1 MESQQNGKS
10 IQSVDSNIKSS
21 HSIRFY
27 FNLILRNKVPILLSL
42 AVGLVVSYFYAYSQ
56 VDIYASASSMRLS
69 KPKENVL
76 ENKIFSDI
84 EGELPERYI
93 NNEVEILKSFA
104 IREKTAKS
112 LLDSFKLYQGK
123 MQFALL
129 CANPENCVEPKSVN
143 QIAGILS
150 TSTEISQKRGLD
162 IVSIKAESPSPQE
175 SALISNC
182 YAEAYADYS
191 LKYNRGQLTLNREF
205 LEKQVQEKYNS
216 LLLTEDKLT
225 NFLRTENVVEL
236 NAQANSIINDL
247 STTEGEYNRALI
259 EFQSTSRAL
268 TDIKSELD
276 KYDPKATDYYESRVT
291 DPYIIELQTEIA
303 KLEIQRDMAKTGNE
317 EIIKNSKSYKELEL
331 KIGEL
336 KKNLAVKLEVL
347 KDGASSNT
355 PEEVRGLSQKYFE
368 TKLSNNQNKIKESL
382 LKSTLNKYQEK
393 FNKLPAQ
400 SIEYANLERERRAN
414 EKVYLML
421 LEKYQEAL
429 INEESQPN
437 NVKIIDYGKVPK
449 APAKPNRF
457 LIITIGLLIGLGL
470 GYGFAL
476 LRNILDVSVKSPEDL
491 ENIGIAL
498 IGWVPTFMREAK
510 GGRHTHTEQELILAY
525 NSDSAPAEAFRTLRT
540 RLQFSKLEPE
550 PIKTILI
557 TSSIPR
563 EGKTIISSNLAAS
576 FSLSSKVLLLDCDF
590 RKPRLHNVFNL
601 KRYPGLCDFLFG
613 TVPIEEAVRHTQFPN
628 LDIMTCGTIP
638 TNPAELIASKHMQSF
653 LNQMKPMYDYILID
667 SPPLA
672 TVTDAELLSS
682 YVDGTVVVS
691 LASKTRLDLLVN
703 TIDAL
708 NKINDTFIGVILNN
722 FDYQATYGSYYKYYY
737 YYYGSEKG
745 KDKDKNGSAN
755 GTANGNGTNGN
766 GTNGN
771 GAGGNVTQK
780 IIKPN

>member
-1 MESQQNGKS
+1 MESQSNSKQFNT
-10 IQSVDSNIKSS
+10 IDSNIKSS

-42 AVGLVVSYFYAYSQ
+42 AVGLIVSYFYAYSQ

-104 IREKTAKS
+104 IREKTANS
-112 LLDSFKLYQGK
+112 LLDSFQVLKGK
-123 MQFALL
+123 MHFYLL
-129 CANPENCVEPKSVN
+129 VVNPENPVEPKSKN
-143 QIAGILS
+143 QIANVLQS
-150 TSTEISQKRGLD
+150 VTEISQKRGLD
-162 IVSIKAESPSPQE
+162 IVSIKTESPSPQE
-175 SALISNC
+175 AALISNC

-191 LKYNRGQLTLNREF
+191 LKFNRGHLTLNREF

-216 LLLTEDKLT
+216 LLQTEDKLT

-236 NAQANSIINDL
+236 NAQANSIINQL
-247 STTEGEYNRALI
+247 SGIEGSYNGALI
-259 EFQSTSRAL
+259 DLQSTSKAL
-268 TDIKSELD
+268 TDIKTELD
-276 KYDPKATDYYESRVT
+276 KFDPRSTDYYESKIT
-291 DPYIIELQTEIA
+291 DPYISELQTQIA
-303 KLEIQRDMAKTGNE
+303 KLEITRDLAKTGNE
-317 EIIKNSKSYKELEL
+317 EYLKNNKSLIETNN
-331 KIGEL
+331 KIAEL
-336 KKNLAVKLEVL
+336 KKSLDEKLNVL
-347 KDGASSNT
+347 MDGAKSNT
-355 PEEVRGLSQKYFE
+355 PEELRSLSNKYFE
-368 TKLSNNQNKIKESL
+368 TKVLNNQNKIKEGL
-382 LKSTLNKYQEK
+382 LKGYLNKYQEK

-400 SIEYANLERERRAN
+400 SIEYANLERERMAN

-449 APAKPNRF
+449 APSKPNRF

-491 ENIGIAL
+491 ENIGISL
-498 IGWVPTFMREAK
+498 IGWVPTFMREPKA
-510 GGRHTHTEQELILAY
+510 GRHTHTEQELVLAY
-525 NSDSAPAEAFRTLRT
+525 NSDSVPAEAFRTLRT

-576 FSLSSKVLLLDCDF
+576 FALSSRVLLLDCDF
-590 RKPRLHNVFNL
+590 RKPRMHNIFNM
-601 KRYPGLCDFLFG
+601 KRYPGLCDYLFG
-613 TVPIEEAVRHTQFPN
+613 TVPIEEAVRETSFPN
-628 LDIMTCGTIP
+628 LHIMTCGTIP
-638 TNPAELIASKHMQSF
+638 TNPAELIASKHMQTF
-653 LNQMKPMYDYILID
+653 LNMMKPKYDYILID

-703 TIDAL
+703 TIDTL

-745 KDKDKNGSAN
+745 KESAS
-755 GTANGNGTNGN
+755 GTNGKS
-766 GTNGN
+766 TNGVSQN
-771 GAGGNVTQK
+771 GSQKEK

>member
-1 MESQQNGKS
+1 MESQQGGKS
-10 IQSVDSNIKSS
+10 LQSIDANIKSS

-56 VDIYASASSMRLS
+56 VDIYTSSASMRLS

-112 LLDSFKLYQGK
+112 LLDSFKVLQGK
-123 MQFALL
+123 MQFSLI
-129 CANPENCVEPKSVN
+129 CQNPENCVEPKSVN
-143 QIAGILS
+143 QIAGILQ
-150 TSTEISQKRGLD
+150 TSTEISPKRGLD
-162 IVSIKAESPSPQE
+162 IVAIKSESPSPQE
-175 SALISNC
+175 CALISNC

-191 LKYNRGQLTLNREF
+191 LKFNRGHLTLNREF
-205 LEKQVQEKYNS
+205 LEKQVQEKYNA
-216 LLLTEDKLT
+216 LLQTEDKLT

-236 NAQANSIINDL
+236 NAQANSIISDL
-247 STTEGEYNRALI
+247 SSTESEYNRALI
-259 EFQSTSRAL
+259 DFQSTTRAL
-268 TDIKSELD
+268 NDYKGELD
-276 KYDPKATDYYESRVT
+276 KYDPKATDYFESRVT
-291 DPYIIELQTEIA
+291 DPYITELQTEIA
-303 KLEIQRDMAKTGNE
+303 RLEIQRDLAKTGNE
-317 EIIKNSKSYKELEL
+317 ELIKDSKSYKELEK
-331 KIGEL
+331 KIAEL
-336 KKNLAVKLEVL
+336 KKNLDNKLDIL

-355 PEEVRGLSQKYFE
+355 PEEVRGLSMKFFE
-368 TKLSNNQNKIKESL
+368 TRVLNNQNKIKESQ
-382 LKSTLNKYQEK
+382 LKSLLNKYQDK

-400 SIEYANLERERRAN
+400 SIEYANLERERMAN

-437 NVKIIDYGKVPK
+437 NVKIIDFGKVPK
-449 APAKPNRF
+449 APSKPNRF

-491 ENIGIAL
+491 ENIGISL
-498 IGWVPTFMREAK
+498 IGWVPTFMRESKA
-510 GGRHTHTEQELILAY
+510 GRHTHTEQELILAY

-550 PIKTILI
+550 PIKTILV

-576 FSLSSKVLLLDCDF
+576 FSLSAKVLLLDCDF
-590 RKPRLHNVFNL
+590 RKPRLHNIFNM
-601 KRYPGLCDFLFG
+601 KRYPGLCDYLFG
-613 TVPIEEAVRHTQFPN
+613 TVPLEEAVRKTQFPN
-628 LDIMTCGTIP
+628 LDLMTCGTIP
-638 TNPAELIASKHMQSF
+638 TNPAELIASKHMQTF
-653 LNQMKPMYDYILID
+653 LNQMKPKYDYLLID

-682 YVDGTVVVS
+682 YCDGTVVVS

-745 KDKDKNGSAN
+745 KENKNGAAKVTN
-755 GTANGNGTNGN
+755 GTANGNGS
-766 GTNGN
+766 
-771 GAGGNVTQK
+771 VTQK
-780 IIKPN
+780 TIKPS

>member
-1 MESQQNGKS
+1 MESQSNSKQFNT
-10 IQSVDSNIKSS
+10 IDSNIKSS

-42 AVGLVVSYFYAYSQ
+42 AVGLIVSYFYAYSQ

-104 IREKTAKS
+104 IREKTATS
-112 LLDSFKLYQGK
+112 LLDSFQVLKGK
-123 MQFALL
+123 MQFYLMV
-129 CANPENCVEPKSVN
+129 ANPENPVEPKSKN
-143 QIAGILS
+143 QIANILQ
-150 TSTEISQKRGLD
+150 TVTEISQKRGLD
-162 IVSIKAESPSPQE
+162 IVSIKTESPSPQE
-175 SALISNC
+175 AALISNC

-191 LKYNRGQLTLNREF
+191 LKFNRGHLTLNREF

-216 LLLTEDKLT
+216 LLQTEDKLT

-236 NAQANSIINDL
+236 NAQANSIINQL
-247 STTEGEYNRALI
+247 SGIEGSYNGALI
-259 EFQSTSRAL
+259 DLQSTSKAL
-268 TDIKSELD
+268 TDIKTELD
-276 KYDPKATDYYESRVT
+276 KFDPRSTDYYESKIT
-291 DPYIIELQTEIA
+291 DPYVSELQTQIA
-303 KLEIQRDMAKTGNE
+303 KLEITRDLAKTGNE
-317 EIIKNSKSYKELEL
+317 EYLKNNKSLIETNN
-331 KIGEL
+331 KIAEL
-336 KKNLAVKLEVL
+336 KKSLDEKLNVL
-347 KDGASSNT
+347 MDGAKSNT
-355 PEEVRGLSQKYFE
+355 PEELRSLSNKYFE
-368 TKLSNNQNKIKESL
+368 TKVLNNQNKIKEGL
-382 LKSTLNKYQEK
+382 LKGYLNKYQEK

-400 SIEYANLERERRAN
+400 SIEYANLERERMAN

-449 APAKPNRF
+449 APSKPNRF

-491 ENIGIAL
+491 ENIGISL
-498 IGWVPTFMREAK
+498 IGWVPTFMREPKA
-510 GGRHTHTEQELILAY
+510 GRHTHTEQELVLAY
-525 NSDSAPAEAFRTLRT
+525 NSDSVPAEAFRTLRT

-576 FSLSSKVLLLDCDF
+576 FALSSRVLLLDCDF
-590 RKPRLHNVFNL
+590 RKPRMHNIFNM
-601 KRYPGLCDFLFG
+601 KRYPGLCDYLFG
-613 TVPIEEAVRHTQFPN
+613 TVPIEEAVRETSFPN
-628 LDIMTCGTIP
+628 LHIMTCGTIP
-638 TNPAELIASKHMQSF
+638 TNPAELIASKHMQTF
-653 LNQMKPMYDYILID
+653 LNMMKPKYDYILID

-703 TIDAL
+703 TIDTL

-745 KDKDKNGSAN
+745 KESAS
-755 GTANGNGTNGN
+755 GTNGKS
-766 GTNGN
+766 TNGVGQN
-771 GAGGNVTQK
+771 GSQKEK

>member
-1 MESQQNGKS
+1 MESQSNGKS
-10 IQSVDSNIKSS
+10 FSNIDSNIKSS

-42 AVGLVVSYFYAYSQ
+42 AVGLIVSYFYAYSQ

-104 IREKTAKS
+104 IREKTANS
-112 LLDSFKLYQGK
+112 LLDSFQVLKGK
-123 MQFALL
+123 MPFYLL
-129 CANPENCVEPKSVN
+129 VVNPENQLEPKSKN
-143 QIAGILS
+143 QIANVLQ
-150 TSTEISQKRGLD
+150 TVTEISQKRGLD
-162 IVSIKAESPSPQE
+162 IVSIKTESPSPQE
-175 SALISNC
+175 AALISNC

-191 LKYNRGQLTLNREF
+191 LKFNRGHLTLNREF

-216 LLLTEDKLT
+216 LLQTEDKLT

-236 NAQANSIINDL
+236 NAQANSIIVTL
-247 STTEGEYNRALI
+247 SGIESDYNRSLI
-259 EFQSTSRAL
+259 DLQSTSKAL

-276 KYDPKATDYYESRVT
+276 KYDPKATDYYESRIT
-291 DPYIIELQTEIA
+291 DPYISELQSQIA
-303 KLEIQRDMAKTGNE
+303 RLEIQRDLAKTGNE
-317 EIIKNSKSYKELEL
+317 EIIKNSKSLQDTDK

-336 KKNLAVKLEVL
+336 KKTLDEKLNIL

-355 PEEVRGLSQKYFE
+355 PEELRGLTTKFFE
-368 TKLSNNQNKIKESL
+368 TKVLNNQNKIKEGL
-382 LKSTLNKYQEK
+382 FKSYLNKYQEK

-400 SIEYANLERERRAN
+400 SIEYANLERERMAN

-449 APAKPNRF
+449 APSKPNRF

-491 ENIGIAL
+491 ENIGISL
-498 IGWVPTFMREAK
+498 IGWVPTFMREPKA
-510 GGRHTHTEQELILAY
+510 GRHTHTEQELVLAY
-525 NSDSAPAEAFRTLRT
+525 NSDSVPAEAFRTLRT

-576 FSLSSKVLLLDCDF
+576 FALSSRVLLLDCDF
-590 RKPRLHNVFNL
+590 RKPRMHNIFNM
-601 KRYPGLCDFLFG
+601 KRYPGLCDYLFG
-613 TVPIEEAVRHTQFPN
+613 TVPIEEAVRETSFPN
-628 LDIMTCGTIP
+628 LHIMTCGTIP
-638 TNPAELIASKHMQSF
+638 TNPAELIASKHMQTF
-653 LNQMKPMYDYILID
+653 LNMMKPKYDYILID

-703 TIDAL
+703 TIDTL

-745 KDKDKNGSAN
+745 KESAGKNGS
-755 GTANGNGTNGN
+755 TGNGVSTNGS
-766 GTNGN
+766 TKE
-771 GAGGNVTQK
+771 K

>member
-1 MESQQNGKS
+1 MESQSNNKQFNT
-10 IQSVDSNIKSS
+10 IDSNIKSS

-104 IREKTAKS
+104 IREKTAAS
-112 LLDSFKLYQGK
+112 LLDSFQVLKGK
-123 MQFALL
+123 MQFYLL
-129 CANPENCVEPKSVN
+129 AANLENPVEPKSKN
-143 QIAGILS
+143 QIASVLQ
-150 TSTEISQKRGLD
+150 TVTEISQKRGLD
-162 IVSIKAESPSPQE
+162 IVSIKTESPSPQE
-175 SALISNC
+175 AALISNC

-191 LKYNRGQLTLNREF
+191 LKFNRGHLTLNREF

-216 LLLTEDKLT
+216 LLQTEDKLT

-236 NAQANSIINDL
+236 NAQANSIINTL
-247 STTEGEYNRALI
+247 SGIEGTYNAALI
-259 EFQSTSRAL
+259 DVQSTSKAL
-268 TDIKSELD
+268 TDIKGELD
-276 KYDPKATDYYESRVT
+276 RYDPKSTDYFESRFT
-291 DPYIIELQTEIA
+291 DPYISELQSQIA
-303 KLEIQRDMAKTGNE
+303 KLEIQRDLAKTGNE
-317 EIIKNSKSYKELEL
+317 DYLKNNKSLIETNN
-331 KIGEL
+331 KIAEL
-336 KKNLAVKLEVL
+336 KKNLNDKLSIMM
-347 KDGASSNT
+347 DGAKSNT
-355 PEEVRGLSQKYFE
+355 PDELRNLSNKYFE
-368 TKLSNNQNKIKESL
+368 TKVLNNQNKIKEGL
-382 LKSTLNKYQEK
+382 LKGYLNKYQEK

-400 SIEYANLERERRAN
+400 SIEYANLERERMAN

-449 APAKPNRF
+449 APSKPNRF

-491 ENIGIAL
+491 ENIGISL
-498 IGWVPTFMREAK
+498 IGWVPTFMREPKA
-510 GGRHTHTEQELILAY
+510 GRHTHTEQELVLAY
-525 NSDSAPAEAFRTLRT
+525 NSDSVPAEAFRTLRT

-576 FSLSSKVLLLDCDF
+576 FALSSKVLLLDCDF
-590 RKPRLHNVFNL
+590 RKPRMHNIFNM
-601 KRYPGLCDFLFG
+601 KRYPGLCDYLFG
-613 TVPIEEAVRHTQFPN
+613 TVPIEEAVRQTSFPN

-638 TNPAELIASKHMQSF
+638 TNPAELIASKHMQTF
-653 LNQMKPMYDYILID
+653 LNMMKPKYDYILID

-703 TIDAL
+703 TIDTL

-745 KDKDKNGSAN
+745 KESS
-755 GTANGNGTNGN
+755 NGTNGKS
-766 GTNGN
+766 TNGVNTN
-771 GAGGNVTQK
+771 GSQKEK

>member
-1 MESQQNGKS
+1 MDSQSNGKQFNT
-10 IQSVDSNIKSS
+10 IDSNIKSL

-42 AVGLVVSYFYAYSQ
+42 AVGLIVSYFYAYSQ
-56 VDIYASASSMRLS
+56 VDIYASASSMRLT

-76 ENKIFSDI
+76 ENKIFSDV

-104 IREKTAKS
+104 IREKTANS
-112 LLDSFKLYQGK
+112 LLDSFQVLKGK
-123 MQFALL
+123 MQFSLL
-129 CANPENCVEPKSVN
+129 LLNPENQTEPKSKN
-143 QIAGILS
+143 QIANVLQ
-150 TSTEISQKRGLD
+150 TVTEISQKRGLD
-162 IVSIKAESPSPQE
+162 IVSIKTESPSPQE
-175 SALISNC
+175 AALISNC

-191 LKYNRGQLTLNREF
+191 LKFNRGHLTLNREF

-216 LLLTEDKLT
+216 LLQTEDKLT

-236 NAQANSIINDL
+236 NAQANSIINQL
-247 STTEGEYNRALI
+247 SGIEGTYTGALI
-259 EFQSTSRAL
+259 DLQSSTKAL
-268 TDIKSELD
+268 NEIKAELD
-276 KYDPKATDYYESRVT
+276 KKDPKSTEYFESKIT
-291 DPYIIELQTEIA
+291 DPYVGELQQQIA
-303 KLEIQRDMAKTGNE
+303 KLEIQRDLITTGNE
-317 EIIKNSKSYKELEL
+317 DKLKNN
-331 KIGEL
+331 KILIETNNKIAEL
-336 KKNLAVKLEVL
+336 KKNLDEKVAVLIN
-347 KDGASSNT
+347 GSQGNT
-355 PEEVRGLSQKYFE
+355 PEEFRSIANMYFQ
-368 TKLSNNQNKIKESL
+368 TRVQNGQNKVKESL
-382 LKSTLNKYQEK
+382 LKGYLNKYQDK

-400 SIEYANLERERRAN
+400 SIEYANLERERMAN

-449 APAKPNRF
+449 APSKPNRF

-491 ENIGIAL
+491 ENIGISL
-498 IGWVPTFMREAK
+498 IGWVPTFMREPKA
-510 GGRHTHTEQELILAY
+510 GRHTHTEQELVLAY
-525 NSDSAPAEAFRTLRT
+525 NSDSVPAEAFRTLRT

-576 FSLSSKVLLLDCDF
+576 FALSSRVLLLDCDF
-590 RKPRLHNVFNL
+590 RKPRMHNIFNM
-601 KRYPGLCDFLFG
+601 KRYPGLCDYLFG
-613 TVPIEEAVRHTQFPN
+613 TVPIEEAVRETAFPN
-628 LDIMTCGTIP
+628 LHIMTCGTIP

-653 LNQMKPMYDYILID
+653 LNMMKPKYDYILID

-703 TIDAL
+703 TIDTL

-745 KDKDKNGSAN
+745 KDGA
-755 GTANGNGTNGN
+755 AGTNGKSKN
-766 GTNGN
+766 GVSTNGSPKEK
-771 GAGGNVTQK
+771 V
-780 IIKPN
+780 IKPN

>member
-1 MESQQNGKS
+1 MESPSNGKS
-10 IQSVDSNIKSS
+10 FSSIDSNIKSS

-42 AVGLVVSYFYAYSQ
+42 SVGLIVSYFYAYSQ
-56 VDIYASASSMRLS
+56 VDIYASSSSMRLS

-104 IREKTAKS
+104 IREKTASS
-112 LLDSFKLYQGK
+112 LLDSFQVLKGK
-123 MQFALL
+123 MSFYLL
-129 CANPENCVEPKSVN
+129 VTNPENQVEPKSKN
-143 QIAGILS
+143 QIANVLQS
-150 TSTEISQKRGLD
+150 VTEISQKRGLD
-162 IVSIKAESPSPQE
+162 IVSIKTESPSPQE
-175 SALISNC
+175 AALISNC

-191 LKYNRGQLTLNREF
+191 LKFNRGHLTLNREF

-216 LLLTEDKLT
+216 LLQTEDKLT

-236 NAQANSIINDL
+236 NAQANTIINTLSGIENNYTGAQIDL
-247 STTEGEYNRALI
+247 
-259 EFQSTSRAL
+259 QSTSKAL
-268 TDIKSELD
+268 SDIKSELD
-276 KYDPKATDYYESRVT
+276 KYDPKATDFYESKIT
-291 DPYIIELQTEIA
+291 DPYVMELQSQIA
-303 KLEIQRDMAKTGNE
+303 KLEIQRDLAKTGNE
-317 EIIKNSKSYKELEL
+317 DIIKNSKSL
-331 KIGEL
+331 KDADKKIDEL
-336 KKNLAVKLEVL
+336 KKNLNEKLAIL
-347 KDGASSNT
+347 KDGANSNT
-355 PEEVRGLSQKYFE
+355 PDELRSLSTKYFE
-368 TKLSNNQNKIKESL
+368 TKVLNNQNKIKEGL
-382 LKSTLNKYQEK
+382 LKGYFNKYQEK

-400 SIEYANLERERRAN
+400 SIEYANLERERMAN

-449 APAKPNRF
+449 APSKPNRF
-457 LIITIGLLIGLGL
+457 LIITIGLLIGLGF

-491 ENIGIAL
+491 ENIGISL
-498 IGWVPTFMREAK
+498 IGWVPTFMREPKA
-510 GGRHTHTEQELILAY
+510 GRHTHTEQELVLAY
-525 NSDSAPAEAFRTLRT
+525 NSDSVPAEAFRTLRT

-576 FSLSSKVLLLDCDF
+576 FALSSRVLLLDCDF
-590 RKPRLHNVFNL
+590 RKPRMHNIFNM
-601 KRYPGLCDFLFG
+601 KRYPGLCDYLFG
-613 TVPIEEAVRHTQFPN
+613 TVPLEDAIRETSFPN
-628 LDIMTCGTIP
+628 LHIMTCGTIP
-638 TNPAELIASKHMQSF
+638 TNPAELIASKHMQTF
-653 LNQMKPMYDYILID
+653 LNMIKPKYDYVLID

-703 TIDAL
+703 TIDTL

-745 KDKDKNGSAN
+745 KESS
-755 GTANGNGTNGN
+755 GTNGKAAN
-766 GTNGN
+766 GKDTNGVNTN
-771 GAGGNVTQK
+771 GSSKVK

>member
-1 MESQQNGKS
+1 MESQSNGKS
-10 IQSVDSNIKSS
+10 FNNIDSNIKSS

-42 AVGLVVSYFYAYSQ
+42 TVGLIVSYFYAYSQ
-56 VDIYASASSMRLS
+56 VDIYASASSLRLS

-76 ENKIFSDI
+76 ENKIFSDF

-93 NNEVEILKSFA
+93 NNEVEILRSFA
-104 IREKTAKS
+104 IREKTANS
-112 LLDSFKLYQGK
+112 LLDSFQIYKGK
-123 MQFALL
+123 DPFPLL
-129 CANPENCVEPKSVN
+129 SAGPENFLEPKSKN
-143 QIAGILS
+143 QIASILQS
-150 TSTEISQKRGLD
+150 YTTISQKRGLD
-162 IVSIKAESPSPQE
+162 IVSIKTESPSPFE
-175 SALISNC
+175 TALISNC

-191 LKYNRGQLTLNREF
+191 LKYNRGHLTLNREF

-216 LLLTEDKLT
+216 LLQTEDKLT

-236 NAQANSIINDL
+236 NSQANSIINSLSNIEAEHNSSIIDL
-247 STTEGEYNRALI
+247 
-259 EFQSTSRAL
+259 QSSLRAL

-276 KYDPKATDYYESRVT
+276 KLDPKSSDYFESKLT
-291 DPYIIELQTEIA
+291 DPYVTELQQEIV
-303 KLEIQRDMAKTGNE
+303 KMEIQRDLAKVGNE
-317 EIIKNSKSYKELEL
+317 DIIKNSKSL
-331 KIGEL
+331 KDIDMKISEL
-336 KKNLAVKLEVL
+336 KKTLTEKVTSL
-347 KDGASSNT
+347 KDGALSNT
-355 PEEVRGLSQKYFE
+355 PDEIRGLSNKYFE
-368 TKLSNNQNKIKESL
+368 AKIVNSQNKIKESL
-382 LKSTLNKYQEK
+382 LKGTLGKYQEK

-400 SIEYANLERERRAN
+400 SIEYANLERERTAN
-414 EKVYLML
+414 EKIYLML

-449 APAKPNRF
+449 APSKPNRF

-498 IGWVPTFMREAK
+498 IGWVPTFMRESNK
-510 GGRHTHTEQELILAY
+510 SRRHTHSEQELVLSY

-576 FSLSSKVLLLDCDF
+576 FALSSKVLLLDCDF
-590 RKPRLHNVFNL
+590 RKPRLHNLFNI
-601 KRYPGLCDFLFG
+601 KRYPGLCDYLFG
-613 TVPIEEAVRHTQFPN
+613 TVPLEEAVRETSFPN
-628 LDIMTCGTIP
+628 LHLMTCGTIP
-638 TNPAELIASKHMQSF
+638 TNPAELIASKHMQTF
-653 LNQMKPMYDYILID
+653 LNLMKPKYDYILID

-682 YVDGTVVVS
+682 YVDGTVVVC

-703 TIDAL
+703 TIDTL
-708 NKINDTFIGVILNN
+708 NRINDTFIGVVLNN
-722 FDYQATYGSYYKYYY
+722 FDYQASYGSYYKYYY
-737 YYYGSEKG
+737 YYYGAEKG
-745 KDKDKNGSAN
+745 KEGSSTNGASTNGS
-755 GTANGNGTNGN
+755 TTNGS
-766 GTNGN
+766 
-771 GAGGNVTQK
+771 VKEK
-780 IIKPN
+780 ITKPN

>member
-1 MESQQNGKS
+1 MESQSNSKQFNT
-10 IQSVDSNIKSS
+10 IDSNIKSS

-42 AVGLVVSYFYAYSQ
+42 AVGLIVSYFYAYSQ

-104 IREKTAKS
+104 IREKTATS
-112 LLDSFKLYQGK
+112 LLDSFQVLKGK
-123 MQFALL
+123 MQFYLL
-129 CANPENCVEPKSVN
+129 VVNPENPVEPKSKN
-143 QIAGILS
+143 QIANVLQ
-150 TSTEISQKRGLD
+150 TVTEISQKRGLD
-162 IVSIKAESPSPQE
+162 IVSIKTESPSPQE
-175 SALISNC
+175 AALISNC

-191 LKYNRGQLTLNREF
+191 LKFNRGHLTLNREF

-216 LLLTEDKLT
+216 LLQTEDKLT

-236 NAQANSIINDL
+236 NAQANSIINQL
-247 STTEGEYNRALI
+247 SGIEGSYNGALI
-259 EFQSTSRAL
+259 DLQSTSKAL
-268 TDIKSELD
+268 TDIKTELD
-276 KYDPKATDYYESRVT
+276 KFDPRSTDYYESKIT
-291 DPYIIELQTEIA
+291 DPYISELQTQIA
-303 KLEIQRDMAKTGNE
+303 KLEITRDLAKTGNE
-317 EIIKNSKSYKELEL
+317 EYLKNNKSLIETNN
-331 KIGEL
+331 KIAEL
-336 KKNLAVKLEVL
+336 KKSLNEKLNVMM
-347 KDGASSNT
+347 DGAKSNT
-355 PEEVRGLSQKYFE
+355 PEELRSLSNKYFE
-368 TKLSNNQNKIKESL
+368 TKVLNNQNKIKEGL
-382 LKSTLNKYQEK
+382 LKGYLNKYQEK

-400 SIEYANLERERRAN
+400 SIEYANLERERMAN

-449 APAKPNRF
+449 APSKPNRF

-491 ENIGIAL
+491 ENIGISL
-498 IGWVPTFMREAK
+498 IGWVPTFMREPKA
-510 GGRHTHTEQELILAY
+510 GRHTHTEQELVLAY
-525 NSDSAPAEAFRTLRT
+525 NSDSVPAEAFRTLRT

-576 FSLSSKVLLLDCDF
+576 FALSSRVLLLDCDF
-590 RKPRLHNVFNL
+590 RKPRMHNIFNM
-601 KRYPGLCDFLFG
+601 KRYPGLCDYLFG
-613 TVPIEEAVRHTQFPN
+613 TVPIEEAVRETSFPN
-628 LDIMTCGTIP
+628 LHIMTCGTIP
-638 TNPAELIASKHMQSF
+638 TNPAELIASKHMQTF
-653 LNQMKPMYDYILID
+653 LNMMKPKYDYILID

-703 TIDAL
+703 TIDTL

-745 KDKDKNGSAN
+745 KESAS
-755 GTANGNGTNGN
+755 GTNGKS
-766 GTNGN
+766 TNGVSQN
-771 GAGGNVTQK
+771 GSQKEK

>member
-1 MESQQNGKS
+1 MESQFNGKQFNT
-10 IQSVDSNIKSS
+10 IDSNIKSS

-27 FNLILRNKVPILLSL
+27 FNLILRNKVPILLSI

-56 VDIYASASSMRLS
+56 VDIFASASSMRLT

-76 ENKIFSDI
+76 DNKIFSDI

-104 IREKTAKS
+104 IREKTANS
-112 LLDSFKLYQGK
+112 LLDSFQVLKGK
-123 MQFALL
+123 IPFYLIV
-129 CANPENCVEPKSVN
+129 ANPENQLEPRNKN
-143 QIAGILS
+143 QIASVLQGV
-150 TSTEISQKRGLD
+150 TEISQKRGLD
-162 IVSIKAESPSPQE
+162 IVSIKTESPSPQE
-175 SALISNC
+175 AALISNC

-191 LKYNRGQLTLNREF
+191 LKFNRGHLTLNREF

-216 LLLTEDKLT
+216 LLQTEDKLT

-236 NAQANSIINDL
+236 NAQANSIISSLTGIESDYNKSLIDL
-247 STTEGEYNRALI
+247 
-259 EFQSTSRAL
+259 QSTQRAL

-276 KYDPKATDYYESRVT
+276 KYDPKATDYFESRIT
-291 DPYIIELQTEIA
+291 DPYVSELQGEIA
-303 KLEIQRDMAKTGNE
+303 RLEIQRDMAKTGNE
-317 EIIKNSKSYKELEL
+317 ELVKNSKSL
-331 KIGEL
+331 KDINNKITEL
-336 KKNLAVKLEVL
+336 KKNLDEKLNIL
-347 KDGASSNT
+347 KEGAQSNT
-355 PEEVRGLSQKYFE
+355 PDEMRSLTYKYFE
-368 TKLSNNQNKIKESL
+368 TRIINNQNKIKEGL
-382 LKSTLNKYQEK
+382 LKSYMNKYQEK

-400 SIEYANLERERRAN
+400 SIEYANLERERLAN
-414 EKVYLML
+414 EKIYLML

-449 APAKPNRF
+449 APSKPNRF

-491 ENIGIAL
+491 ENIGISL
-498 IGWVPTFMREAK
+498 IGWVPTFMREPKA
-510 GGRHTHTEQELILAY
+510 GRHTHTEQELVLAY
-525 NSDSAPAEAFRTLRT
+525 NSDSVPAEAFRTLRT

-576 FSLSSKVLLLDCDF
+576 FALSSRVLLLDCDF
-590 RKPRLHNVFNL
+590 RKPRMHNIFNM
-601 KRYPGLCDFLFG
+601 KRYPGLCDYLFG
-613 TVPIEEAVRHTQFPN
+613 TVPIEDAVRETSFPN
-628 LDIMTCGTIP
+628 LHIMTCGTIP
-638 TNPAELIASKHMQSF
+638 TNPAELIASKHMQTF
-653 LNQMKPMYDYILID
+653 LNMIKPKYDYILID

-682 YVDGTVVVS
+682 YVDGTVVVC

-703 TIDAL
+703 TIDTL

-745 KDKDKNGSAN
+745 KEGAASTNGKTQNSASTNGS
-755 GTANGNGTNGN
+755 
-766 GTNGN
+766 
-771 GAGGNVTQK
+771 QKEK

>member
-1 MESQQNGKS
+1 MDSQTNGKS
-10 IQSVDSNIKSS
+10 FSSIDSNIKSS
-21 HSIRFY
+21 HNIRFY

-56 VDIYASASSMRLS
+56 VDIYSSASSMRLT
-69 KPKENVL
+69 KPRENVL

-104 IREKTAKS
+104 IREKTANA
-112 LLDSFKLYQGK
+112 LLDSFRVLRGK
-123 MQFALL
+123 IPFALI
-129 CANPENCVEPKSVN
+129 CSNPENCVESKSLN
-143 QIAGILS
+143 QIS
-150 TSTEISQKRGLD
+150 TLLQSSTEISQKRGLD

-175 SALISNC
+175 ASLIANC

-191 LKYNRGQLTLNREF
+191 LKFNRGHLTLNREF

-216 LLLTEDKLT
+216 LLQTEDKLT

-236 NAQANSIINDL
+236 NAQANSIIN
-247 STTEGEYNRALI
+247 
-259 EFQSTSRAL
+259 AL
-268 TDIKSELD
+268 TSVEADHNKAQIEMQSSSKGLIDIKNELD
-276 KYDPKATDYYESRVT
+276 KYDPKATDYYESRIT
-291 DPYIIELQTEIA
+291 DPYITELQSEIA
-303 KLEIQRDMAKTGNE
+303 KMEIQRDLAKTGNE
-317 EIIKNSKSYKELEL
+317 ELIKDSKSLKEIDR

-336 KKNLAVKLEVL
+336 KKNLDEKLEIL
-347 KDGASSNT
+347 KNNSASNT
-355 PEEVRGLSQKYFE
+355 PDEIRVLSAKYFQE
-368 TKLSNNQNKIKESL
+368 KVLNNQNKIRENL
-382 LKSTLNKYQEK
+382 LKGYLNKYQEK

-437 NVKIIDYGKVPK
+437 NVKIIDYGKIPRS
-449 APAKPNRF
+449 PSKPNRF

-491 ENIGIAL
+491 ENIGISL
-498 IGWVPTFMREAK
+498 IGWVPTFMREPKA
-510 GGRHTHTEQELILAY
+510 GRHTHTEQELVLSY

-590 RKPRLHNVFNL
+590 RKPRLHNLFNM
-601 KRYPGLCDFLFG
+601 KRYPGLCDYLFG
-613 TVPIEEAVRHTQFPN
+613 SVPLEDAIRQTSFPN
-628 LDIMTCGTIP
+628 LHLMTCGTIP
-638 TNPAELIASKHMQSF
+638 TNPAELIASKHMQNF
-653 LNQMKPMYDYILID
+653 LNQMKPKYDYVLID

-703 TIDAL
+703 TIDTL

-745 KDKDKNGSAN
+745 KDQKNGTN
-755 GTANGNGTNGN
+755 GAPPNGSTANGNG
-766 GTNGN
+766 
-771 GAGGNVTQK
+771 NVKKNT
-780 IIKPN
+780 IKDN

>member
-1 MESQQNGKS
+1 MESQSNSKQFNT
-10 IQSVDSNIKSS
+10 IDSNIKSS

-104 IREKTAKS
+104 IREKTAAS
-112 LLDSFKLYQGK
+112 LLDSFQVLKGK
-123 MQFALL
+123 MQFYLL
-129 CANPENCVEPKSVN
+129 VVNPENPVEPKSKN
-143 QIAGILS
+143 QIANVLQ
-150 TSTEISQKRGLD
+150 TVTEISQKRGLD
-162 IVSIKAESPSPQE
+162 IVSIKTESPSPQE
-175 SALISNC
+175 AALISNC

-191 LKYNRGQLTLNREF
+191 LKFNRGHLTLNREF

-216 LLLTEDKLT
+216 LLQTEDKLT

-236 NAQANSIINDL
+236 NAQANSIINQL
-247 STTEGEYNRALI
+247 SGIEGSYNGALI
-259 EFQSTSRAL
+259 DLQSTSKAL
-268 TDIKSELD
+268 TDIKTELD
-276 KYDPKATDYYESRVT
+276 KFDPRSTDYYESKIT
-291 DPYIIELQTEIA
+291 DPYVSELQTQIA
-303 KLEIQRDMAKTGNE
+303 KLEITRDLAKTGNE
-317 EIIKNSKSYKELEL
+317 EYLKNNKSLIETNN
-331 KIGEL
+331 KIAEL
-336 KKNLAVKLEVL
+336 KKNLDEKLNVL
-347 KDGASSNT
+347 MDGAKSNT
-355 PEEVRGLSQKYFE
+355 PEELRSLSNKYFE
-368 TKLSNNQNKIKESL
+368 TRVLNNQNKIKEGL
-382 LKSTLNKYQEK
+382 LKGYLNKYQDK

-400 SIEYANLERERRAN
+400 SIEYANLERERMAN

-449 APAKPNRF
+449 APSKPNRF

-491 ENIGIAL
+491 ENIGISL
-498 IGWVPTFMREAK
+498 IGWVPTFMREPKA
-510 GGRHTHTEQELILAY
+510 GRHTHTEQELVLAY
-525 NSDSAPAEAFRTLRT
+525 NSDSVPAEAFRTLRT

-576 FSLSSKVLLLDCDF
+576 FALSSRVLLLDCDF
-590 RKPRLHNVFNL
+590 RKPRMHNIFNM
-601 KRYPGLCDFLFG
+601 KRYPGLCDYLFG
-613 TVPIEEAVRHTQFPN
+613 TVPIEEAVRETSFPN
-628 LDIMTCGTIP
+628 LHIMTCGTIP
-638 TNPAELIASKHMQSF
+638 TNPAELIASKHMQTF
-653 LNQMKPMYDYILID
+653 LNMMKPKYDYILID

-703 TIDAL
+703 TIDTL

-745 KDKDKNGSAN
+745 KESAS
-755 GTANGNGTNGN
+755 GTNGKS
-766 GTNGN
+766 TNGVNSN
-771 GAGGNVTQK
+771 GSQKEK

>member
-1 MESQQNGKS
+1 MESQSNGKAFSS
-10 IQSVDSNIKSS
+10 IDSNIKSS

-42 AVGLVVSYFYAYSQ
+42 AVGLIVSYFYAYSQ
-56 VDIYASASSMRLS
+56 VDIYASASSMRLA

-104 IREKTAKS
+104 IREKTAAS
-112 LLDSFKLYQGK
+112 LLDSFQVLKGK
-123 MQFALL
+123 IPFSLL
-129 CANPENCVEPKSVN
+129 VVNPENPAEPKSKN
-143 QIAGILS
+143 QIANVLQAV
-150 TSTEISQKRGLD
+150 TEISQKRGLD
-162 IVSIKAESPSPQE
+162 IVSIKTESPSPQE
-175 SALISNC
+175 AALISNC

-191 LKYNRGQLTLNREF
+191 MKYNRGHLTLNREF

-216 LLLTEDKLT
+216 LLQTEDKLT

-236 NAQANSIINDL
+236 NAQANSIINQL
-247 STTEGEYNRALI
+247 SGIEGSYNGALI
-259 EFQSTSRAL
+259 DLQSTNKAL

-276 KYDPKATDYYESRVT
+276 KYDPKSTDYFESKIT
-291 DPYIIELQTEIA
+291 DPYVSELQTQIA
-303 KLEIQRDMAKTGNE
+303 KLEITRDLAKTGNE
-317 EIIKNSKSYKELEL
+317 EYLKNNKSLIETDK
-331 KIGEL
+331 KIAEL
-336 KKNLAVKLEVL
+336 KKNLNEKLAVLM
-347 KDGASSNT
+347 DGAKSNT
-355 PEEVRGLSQKYFE
+355 PEELRSLSNKYFE
-368 TKLSNNQNKIKESL
+368 TRILNNQNKIREGL
-382 LKSTLNKYQEK
+382 LKGYLNKYQEK

-400 SIEYANLERERRAN
+400 SIEYANLERERMAN

-449 APAKPNRF
+449 APSKPNRF

-491 ENIGIAL
+491 ENIGISL
-498 IGWVPTFMREAK
+498 IGWVPTFMREPKA
-510 GGRHTHTEQELILAY
+510 GRHTHTEQELVLAY
-525 NSDSAPAEAFRTLRT
+525 NSDSVPAEAFRTLRT

-576 FSLSSKVLLLDCDF
+576 FALSSRVLLLDCDF
-590 RKPRLHNVFNL
+590 RKPRMHNIFNM
-601 KRYPGLCDFLFG
+601 KRYPGLCDYLFG
-613 TVPIEEAVRHTQFPN
+613 TVTIEEAVRETSFPN
-628 LDIMTCGTIP
+628 LHIMTCGTIP
-638 TNPAELIASKHMQSF
+638 TNPAELIASKHMQTF
-653 LNQMKPMYDYILID
+653 LNMMKPKYDYILID

-703 TIDAL
+703 TIDTL

-745 KDKDKNGSAN
+745 KDGVS
-755 GTANGNGTNGN
+755 GTNGKS
-766 GTNGN
+766 TNGVSTN
-771 GAGGNVTQK
+771 GSQKEK

>member
-1 MESQQNGKS
+1 MESQQGGKS
-10 IQSVDSNIKSS
+10 LQSIDANIKSS

-56 VDIYASASSMRLS
+56 VDIYTSSASMRLS

-112 LLDSFKLYQGK
+112 LLDSFKVLQGK
-123 MQFALL
+123 MQFSLI
-129 CANPENCVEPKSVN
+129 CQNPESCVEPKSVN
-143 QIAGILS
+143 QIAGILQ
-150 TSTEISQKRGLD
+150 TSTEISPKRGLD
-162 IVSIKAESPSPQE
+162 IVAIKSESPSPQE
-175 SALISNC
+175 CALISNC

-191 LKYNRGQLTLNREF
+191 LKFNRGHLTLNREF
-205 LEKQVQEKYNS
+205 LEKQVQEKYNA
-216 LLLTEDKLT
+216 LLQTEDKLT

-236 NAQANSIINDL
+236 NAQANSIISDL
-247 STTEGEYNRALI
+247 SSTESEYNRALI
-259 EFQSTSRAL
+259 DFQSTTRAL
-268 TDIKSELD
+268 NDYKGELD
-276 KYDPKATDYYESRVT
+276 KYDPKATDYFESRVT
-291 DPYIIELQTEIA
+291 DPYITELQTEIA
-303 KLEIQRDMAKTGNE
+303 RLEIQRDLAKTGNE
-317 EIIKNSKSYKELEL
+317 ELIKDSKSYKELEK
-331 KIGEL
+331 KIAEL
-336 KKNLAVKLEVL
+336 KKNLDNKLDIL

-355 PEEVRGLSQKYFE
+355 PEEVRGLSMKFFE
-368 TKLSNNQNKIKESL
+368 TRVLNNQNKIKESQ
-382 LKSTLNKYQEK
+382 LKSLLNKYQDK

-400 SIEYANLERERRAN
+400 SIEYANLERERMAN

-437 NVKIIDYGKVPK
+437 NVKIIDFGKVPK
-449 APAKPNRF
+449 APSKPNRF

-491 ENIGIAL
+491 ENIGISL
-498 IGWVPTFMREAK
+498 IGWVPTFMRESKA
-510 GGRHTHTEQELILAY
+510 GRHTHTEQELILAY

-550 PIKTILI
+550 PIKTILV

-576 FSLSSKVLLLDCDF
+576 FSLSAKVLLLDCDF
-590 RKPRLHNVFNL
+590 RKPRLHNIFNM
-601 KRYPGLCDFLFG
+601 KRYPGLCDYLFG
-613 TVPIEEAVRHTQFPN
+613 TVPLEEAVRKTQFPN
-628 LDIMTCGTIP
+628 LDLMTCGTIP
-638 TNPAELIASKHMQSF
+638 TNPAELIASKHMQTF
-653 LNQMKPMYDYILID
+653 LNQMKPKYDYLLID

-682 YVDGTVVVS
+682 YCDGTVVVS

-745 KDKDKNGSAN
+745 KENKNGAAKVTNGSAN
-755 GTANGNGTNGN
+755 GNGS
-766 GTNGN
+766 
-771 GAGGNVTQK
+771 VTQK
-780 IIKPN
+780 TIKPS

>member
-1 MESQQNGKS
+1 MESNLNGKS
-10 IQSVDSNIKSS
+10 FSSIDSNIKSS

-42 AVGLVVSYFYAYSQ
+42 AVGMIISYFYAYSQ

-69 KPKENVL
+69 KPKGNVL
-76 ENKIFSDI
+76 ENKLFSDI

-93 NNEVEILKSFA
+93 NNEVEILKSFS
-104 IREKTAKS
+104 IREKTALS
-112 LLDSFKLYQGK
+112 LLDSFQVLKGK
-123 MQFALL
+123 MHFSLIVT
-129 CANPENCVEPKSVN
+129 NPDNPTEPKSKNAISNVL
-143 QIAGILS
+143 QTA
-150 TSTEISQKRGLD
+150 TEISQKRGLD
-162 IVSIKAESPSPQE
+162 IVSIKVESPSPQE
-175 SALISNC
+175 AALISNC

-191 LKYNRGQLTLNREF
+191 LKFNRGHLSLNREF
-205 LEKQVQEKYNS
+205 LEKQVREKYNS
-216 LLLTEDKLT
+216 LLQTEDKLT

-236 NAQANSIINDL
+236 TAQANSIIHTLSGIENDYNKSQIEL
-247 STTEGEYNRALI
+247 QSTTKALS
-259 EFQSTSRAL
+259 E
-268 TDIKSELD
+268 IKTELE
-276 KYDPKATDYYESRVT
+276 KYDPKATDYFESRIT
-291 DPYIIELQTEIA
+291 DPYIMELQSQIV
-303 KLEIQRDMAKTGNE
+303 KLEIQRDLAKKGNE
-317 EIIKNSKSYKELEL
+317 EIIKNNKSLIETNNR
-331 KIGEL
+331 IDEL
-336 KKNLAVKLEVL
+336 KKTLSEKLTIL
-347 KDGASSNT
+347 RDGASSNT
-355 PEEVRGLSQKYFE
+355 PEELRSLSNKYFE
-368 TKLSNNQNKIKESL
+368 TKILNNQNKISESL
-382 LKSTLNKYQEK
+382 LKSYLNKYQEK

-400 SIEYANLERERRAN
+400 SIEYANLDRERMAN
-414 EKVYLML
+414 EKIYLML

-437 NVKIIDYGKVPK
+437 NVKIIDYGKIPK
-449 APAKPNRF
+449 APSKPNRF

-476 LRNILDVSVKSPEDL
+476 LRNILDVSIKSPEDL
-491 ENIGIAL
+491 ENIGISL
-498 IGWVPTFMREAK
+498 IGWVPTFMREPKA
-510 GGRHTHTEQELILAY
+510 GRHTHTEQELVLAY
-525 NSDSAPAEAFRTLRT
+525 NSDSVPAEAFRTLRT

-590 RKPRLHNVFNL
+590 RKPRMHNIFNM
-601 KRYPGLCDFLFG
+601 KRYPGLCDYLFG
-613 TVPIEEAVRHTQFPN
+613 TVPLEEAVRETTFPN
-628 LDIMTCGTIP
+628 LHIMTCGTIP
-638 TNPAELIASKHMQSF
+638 TNPAELIASKHMQTF
-653 LNQMKPMYDYILID
+653 LNMMKPKYDYILID

-703 TIDAL
+703 TIDTL
-708 NKINDTFIGVILNN
+708 NKINDSFIGVILNN

-745 KDKDKNGSAN
+745 KE
-755 GTANGNGTNGN
+755 TTGTNGKPSN
-766 GTNGN
+766 SVNINT
-771 GAGGNVTQK
+771 ASKEK

>member
-1 MESQQNGKS
+1 MESQSNGKS
-10 IQSVDSNIKSS
+10 FSSIDSNIKSS

-42 AVGLVVSYFYAYSQ
+42 AVGLIVSYFYAYSQ
-56 VDIYASASSMRLS
+56 VDIYASASSLRLT

-93 NNEVEILKSFA
+93 NNEVEILKSSA
-104 IREKTAKS
+104 IREKTALA
-112 LLDSFKLYQGK
+112 LLDSFQVLKGK
-123 MQFALL
+123 MQFSLI
-129 CANPENCVEPKSVN
+129 CANPENCMTPKSKN
-143 QIAGILS
+143 QIASLLQS
-150 TSTEISQKRGLD
+150 KTEISQKRGLD
-162 IVSIKAESPSPQE
+162 IVSIKAESPSSQE
-175 SALISNC
+175 AALISNC

-191 LKYNRGQLTLNREF
+191 LKFNRGHLTLNREF

-216 LLLTEDKLT
+216 LLQTEDKLT
-225 NFLRTENVVEL
+225 NFLQTENVVEL
-236 NAQANSIINDL
+236 TSQANSIINAL
-247 STTEGEYNRALI
+247 ATTEGNYHNAQI
-259 EFQSTSRAL
+259 ELQSTSKAL
-268 TDIKSELD
+268 TDLKNELD
-276 KYDPKATDYYESRVT
+276 KYDPRATDFYESRIT
-291 DPYIIELQTEIA
+291 DPYIAELQTEIA
-303 KLEIQRDMAKTGNE
+303 RLEIQRDLAKTGNE
-317 EIIKNSKSYKELEL
+317 EIVKNSKSLKDTEKKINEL
-331 KIGEL
+331 KN
-336 KKNLAVKLEVL
+336 NLNEKLEIL
-347 KDGASSNT
+347 KNGASSNT
-355 PEEVRGLSQKYFE
+355 PEEVRNISVKYFE
-368 TKLSNNQNKIKESL
+368 AKVLNSQSKIKENL
-382 LKSTLNKYQEK
+382 IKNYLNGYQEK

-400 SIEYANLERERRAN
+400 SIEYANLERERMAN
-414 EKVYLML
+414 EKIYLML

-437 NVKIIDYGKVPK
+437 NVKIIDYGKVPS

-457 LIITIGLLIGLGL
+457 LIITIGLFIGLGL

-491 ENIGIAL
+491 ENVGISL
-498 IGWVPTFMREAK
+498 IGWVPTFMRESKA
-510 GGRHTHTEQELILAY
+510 GRHTHSEQELILAY

-540 RLQFSKLEPE
+540 RLQFSKLDPE

-576 FSLSSKVLLLDCDF
+576 FALSSRVLLLDCDF
-590 RKPRLHNVFNL
+590 RKPRLHNIFNM
-601 KRYPGLCDFLFG
+601 KRYPGLCDYLFG
-613 TVPIEEAVRHTQFPN
+613 TVPLEDAIRETSFPN
-628 LDIMTCGTIP
+628 LHLMTCGTIP
-638 TNPAELIASKHMQSF
+638 TNPAELIASKHMQTF
-653 LNQMKPMYDYILID
+653 LNLMKPKYDYLLID
-667 SPPLA
+667 SPPLT

-703 TIDAL
+703 TIDTL
-708 NKINDTFIGVILNN
+708 NKINDTFIGVVLNN

-745 KDKDKNGSAN
+745 KTTAN
-755 GTANGNGTNGN
+755 GTPASNGNSS
-766 GTNGN
+766 
-771 GAGGNVTQK
+771 ADKVKKQ

>member
-1 MESQQNGKS
+1 MEPQSSGKTFN
-10 IQSVDSNIKSS
+10 SVDANIKSS

-27 FNLILRNKVPILLSL
+27 FNLILRNKVPILLSI
-42 AVGLVVSYFYAYSQ
+42 AVGFIVSYFYAYSQ

-76 ENKIFSDI
+76 ENKIFSDL

-93 NNEVEILKSFA
+93 NNEVEILRSFA

-112 LLDSFKLYQGK
+112 LLDSFIVLNGK
-123 MQFALL
+123 MHFSLL
-129 CANPENCVEPKSVN
+129 CQNPENCIEPKSVN
-143 QIAGILS
+143 QIASLLQ
-150 TSTEISQKRGLD
+150 TVTEISQKRGLD
-162 IVSIKAESPSPQE
+162 IVSIKAESPSPVE
-175 SALISNC
+175 AALISNC

-191 LKYNRGQLTLNREF
+191 LKFNRGHLTLNREF
-205 LEKQVQEKYNS
+205 LEKQVQEKYNA
-216 LLLTEDKLT
+216 LLQTEDKMT

-236 NAQANSIINDL
+236 GAQANSIINAL
-247 STTEGEYNRALI
+247 SNVESDFNKALI
-259 EFQSTSRAL
+259 EHQSTTKAL
-268 TDIKSELD
+268 DDIKEELE
-276 KYDPKATDYYESRVT
+276 KFDPKAADYYESRIT

-303 KLEIQRDMAKTGNE
+303 RLEIQRDLAKTGNE
-317 EIIKNSKSYKELEL
+317 ELMKESKSLKSLEK

-336 KKNLAVKLEVL
+336 KKNLNEKLQIL

-355 PEEVRGLSQKYFE
+355 PEEVRGLSNRYFE
-368 TKLSNNQNKIKESL
+368 TRVLNNQNNIRQNL
-382 LKSTLNKYQEK
+382 LKNYMAKYQER

-400 SIEYANLERERRAN
+400 TIEYANLERERRAN

-437 NVKIIDYGKVPK
+437 NVKIIDYGKVPRS
-449 APAKPNRF
+449 PAKPNRF

-476 LRNILDVSVKSPEDL
+476 LRNILDVTVKSPEDL
-491 ENIGIAL
+491 ENIGISL
-498 IGWVPTFMREAK
+498 IGWVPTFMKEAK
-510 GGRHTHTEQELILAY
+510 SGRHSHSEQELILAY

-576 FSLSSKVLLLDCDF
+576 FSLSAKVLLLDCDF
-590 RKPRLHNVFNL
+590 RKPRLHNVFNI
-601 KRYPGLCDFLFG
+601 KRYPGLCDTLFG
-613 TVPIEEAVRHTQFPN
+613 TVTLEETVRETQFPN
-628 LDIMTCGTIP
+628 LDLITCGTIP
-638 TNPAELIASKHMQSF
+638 TNPAELIASKHMQIF
-653 LNQMKPMYDYILID
+653 LNQMKPKYDYIIID

-691 LASKTRLDLLVN
+691 LANKTRLDLLVN
-703 TIDAL
+703 TIDTL
-708 NKINDTFIGVILNN
+708 NKINDSFIGVVLNN

-745 KDKDKNGSAN
+745 KEKAGAK
-755 GTANGNGTNGN
+755 TNGN
-766 GTNGN
+766 TSGNGN
-771 GAGGNVTQK
+771 LKT
-780 IIKPN
+780 KPITKPS